1 MENIEVSENI
11 IEIKNVCK
19 SYKMGQEVLPV
30 LKDNCLNIERG
41 EFIALLGP
49 SGSGKSTLMNILG
62 CMDKPTS
69 GEYYLNGKGIH
80 SANERELTNVRN
92 SEIGFIFQRYQL
104 IPKYTV
110 LQNVLMPLLVRGMS
124 RHEATD
130 LCVEKL
136 KMLGLEERLSH
147 KPSELSGGQ
156 QQRVAIARALVGS
169 PSILLAD
176 EPTGALD
183 STTGKE
189 VLELFKQLHE
199 MGNTIIMITHDLQV
213 AQNAQRVVRIVDGV
227 LQN

>member
-1 MENIEVSENI
+1 MGTL
-11 IEIKNVCK
+11 IEINELCK
-19 SYKMGQEVLPV
+19 SYKMGTEELLV
-30 LKDNCLNIERG
+30 LKNNCLRVEKG

-69 GEYYLNGKGIH
+69 GEYYLNGKSIH
-80 SANERELTNVRN
+80 TANERELTRVRN
-92 SEIGFIFQRYQL
+92 SEIGFIFQKYQL
-104 IPKYTV
+104 IPKYSV

-124 RHEATD
+124 RNEGTK
-130 LCVEKL
+130 LCMEKI
-136 KMLGLEERLSH
+136 KMLGLEDRLSH

-189 VLELFKQLHE
+189 VLELFKELHQ
-199 MGNTIIMITHDLQV
+199 MGNTIIMITHDWQV
-213 AQNAQRVVRIVDGV
+213 AQNAQRIIHINDGV
-227 LQN
+227 LSDAQAS